1 MSRLS
6 VSLLYTRDATLARR
20 LTGLLSQTTTLRTLE
35 TPAKLEAA
43 LERHRSAI
51 VLADLRADRS
61 VELIHDLTREHPE
74 RVVIA
79 LGTPGSD
86 PSIECQSI
94 GLYAVEQLDADRQR
108 ITSLVA
114 RALDHHK
121 LHQEN
126 RALREDA
133 SRASS
138 TAAACP
144 PPAEDLA
151 PPPARHFPGALRHF
165 NNPDALLENL
175 AEGVAGSL
183 MVPRV
188 GIFCRGRDSDLFR
201 LRAGLRC
208 LEDTAE
214 IELPE
219 EDPLPRWLTL
229 NAHMV
234 YRHHLEHIRNAASR
248 LMLTQ
253 ALDQLGAEV
262 IVPLQTHKRLLGWMF
277 VGHRSTGLPF
287 ERTHLENLM
296 IVAEHVSTTLENAL
310 LYEQVAVQKTLA
322 ETLLHSMPTGIV
334 AVGEDGVVRW
344 FNNAAQQI
352 LDAGTAQVL
361 NQRAEVLGSRLA
373 DILRRALRGD
383 IPEQP
388 AEWMDGKTRRTL
400 SVQARRLMN
409 GTHCLG
415 AVALVQ
421 DLTLERMLEEKEEQL
436 ERTTFW
442 TELASAMSHEVRNPL
457 VAIKTFAQLL
467 PERYEDDEFRNQ
479 FSEIVTGE
487 VDRLNGIIDQI
498 NCFAHPPKLQL
509 KSFDIRQAIR
519 KGIDLA
525 LKAQNQS
532 GVWIDTAIDDD
543 LPPVIGDHQALAE
556 CFAHVIN
563 NAIEALAKSSNPRI
577 VLSARRH
584 VEKDEPAGVAVTFR
598 DNGRGMTP
606 DILAKAFS
614 PFCTTKARGM
624 GLGLPIV
631 KRTIVDHNGR
641 IHIDSTENGTNV
653 TIVLPCEKAKN
664 LNETYSDRR
673 R

>member
-1 MSRLS
+1 MSRLP
-6 VSLLYTRDATLARR
+6 VSILYTRDTPLARR
-20 LTGLLSQTTTLRTLE
+20 VTGFLALTTSVKAVE
-35 TPAKLEAA
+35 SAAKLEAA
-43 LERHRSAI
+43 LERHPPAV

-61 VELIHDLTREHPE
+61 VEIVHELTRRDPA

-86 PSIECQSI
+86 PAIECQST
-94 GLYAVEQLDADRQR
+94 GVYAVEQLDAERQR
-108 ITSLVA
+108 LTALVA
-114 RALDHHK
+114 RALDHQR

-126 RALREDA
+126 RLLRQDTA
-133 SRASS
+133 RS
-138 TAAACP
+138 AAAPALP

-165 NNPDALLENL
+165 NNPNALLENL

-214 IELPE
+214 IELAD
-219 EDPLPRWLTL
+219 EDPLPRWLAQ

-234 YRHHLEHIRNAASR
+234 YRNHLDHIRSAEAR
-248 LMLTQ
+248 LMLGQ
-253 ALDQLGAEV
+253 MLDQLGAEV

-287 ERTHLENLM
+287 ERPHLENLM

-334 AVGEDGVVRW
+334 AVGEDGIVRW
-344 FNNAAQQI
+344 FNTAAQQI
-352 LDAGTAQVL
+352 LETGDTRIL

-373 DILRRALRGD
+373 DLLRRALRGD
-383 IPEQP
+383 LPEQP
-388 AEWMDGKTRRTL
+388 EEWMDGRTRRML
-400 SVQARRLMN
+400 SVQTRRLMN
-409 GTHCLG
+409 GNHCLG

-467 PERYEDDEFRNQ
+467 PERYEDTEFRSQ

-498 NCFAHPPKLQL
+498 NRFAHPPQL
-509 KSFDIRQAIR
+509 KLKPFDIRQAIR
-519 KGIDLA
+519 KGLDLA
-525 LKAQNQS
+525 LKTQNRS
-532 GVWIDTAIDDD
+532 GVWIDTAIDED
-543 LPPVIGDHQALAE
+543 LPPVLGDHEALAE

-563 NAIEALAKSSNPRI
+563 NAIEALARSSNPRI
-577 VLSARRH
+577 VLAARRH
-584 VEKDEPAGVAVTFR
+584 SEGDEPAGVAVTFR
-598 DNGRGMTP
+598 DNGAGMPP
-606 DILAKAFS
+606 DVLAKVFS

-641 IHIDSTENGTNV
+641 IHIDSGANGTTV

-664 LNETYSDRR
+664 LHETYSDRR
-673 R
+673 